1 VDVKAILQ
9 RAAQAEQN
17 NQLNQ
22 AFSIIGDG
30 LKAHSNDPQLIA
42 NFALVH
48 EKLKKFPEAH
58 TLYSKLVNKEGKV
71 PPPVAIGMAR
81 SLIGMSRYAQAYKL
95 LQPLHKQHPENAEV
109 LVGIAQCAYHQKKYE
124 NANKIIERALK
135 LAPDHK
141 MARYVKAQLQ
151 IAGKAT
157 DGAIETLEEN
167 VDRQDLHGD
176 SIDLWMQTLF
186 GQKRELYLL
195 EKLRD
200 YTARYPT
207 RPEFAFGLGFTYSRL
222 GAIDNA
228 RTTLTE
234 VSKLLPNNPKVLYEL
249 GVMERI
255 AGNIEVS
262 QQYLDKVLDL
272 SPEHPAALRT
282 YGVDYK
288 YSYGDKVFKRLNT
301 VAANITN
308 MKQVDQVQMHFAL
321 GKAFDDV
328 QEYDAA
334 FKHYAV
340 GGAKR
345 KKEHPYKESSSA
357 RMFDVMKQL
366 VNRESMEKQQAQGFE
381 DETPVFIL
389 GMPRSGT
396 SLMEQVLSSHPK
408 IYGAGELKY
417 MTSALENIEILG
429 RRMKMGDAEHAFDY
443 DDNASYAQRGEWYVN
458 ELKKLADKPYPRIV
472 DKMPGNFNFLGLIQA
487 ILPNA
492 KIIHSQR
499 HPVETCL
506 SCYRIHFAEG
516 HQWSYNLRELGRYYR
531 RYWDLMQHW
540 RENFPGGMLE
550 VRYEDNVNDLETQAR
565 KLIDYIGLDWTDDCL
580 HFYETDRPVKTASA
594 SQVRRPI
601 YTTST
606 NRWRKYEAHL
616 KPLLDEIG
624 DIVETYESQ
633 LNSK

>member
-1 VDVKAILQ
+1 MDVEAIIQ
-9 RAAQAEQN
+9 NAAQAEKS

-22 AFSIIGDG
+22 AFAIIRDG
-30 LKAHSNDPQLIA
+30 LKAHPADPQLLV

-58 TLYSKLVNKEGKV
+58 TLYSKLVSKEGKV

-81 SLIGMSRYAQAYKL
+81 SLIGMSRYAQALKL
-95 LQPLHKQHPENAEV
+95 LQPLFKQQPKNPEV
-109 LVGIAQCAYHQKKYE
+109 LVGIAQCEIHRKNYE
-124 NANKIIERALK
+124 NAEKLIAGALK

-141 MARYVKAQLQ
+141 TARQVKAQVQ
-151 IAGKAT
+151 IANKDVDA
-157 DGAIETLEEN
+157 AIETLEEN
-167 VDRQDLHGD
+167 LDRPDLHGD

-186 GQKRELYLL
+186 AEQRELYLL

-200 YTARYPT
+200 YTSKYPA
-207 RPEFAFGLGFTYSRL
+207 RPEFEFGLGFTYSRL

-228 RTTLTE
+228 RNTLMS
-234 VSKLLPNNPKVLYEL
+234 VSKKLPNNPKVLYEL

-262 QQYLDKVLDL
+262 QAHLDKVLEL

-288 YSYGDKVFKRLNT
+288 YSYGDKVFSRLNT
-301 VAANITN
+301 VAANITS
-308 MKQVDQVQMHFAL
+308 MKQADQVQMHYAL

-328 QEYDAA
+328 AEYDAA

-340 GGAKR
+340 GGVKR
-345 KKEHPYKESSSA
+345 KKDHPYKEHSSA
-357 RMFDVMKQL
+357 RMFDIMKQL
-366 VNRESMEKQQAQGFE
+366 VNRESMEKQQPVGSQ
-381 DETPVFIL
+381 DSTPVFIL

-396 SLMEQVLSSHPK
+396 SLMEQVLSSHPD

-417 MTSALENIEILG
+417 MTAALENIDIQG
-429 RRMKMGDAEHAFDY
+429 RRMKMGDVESAFDY
-443 DDNASYAQRGEWYVN
+443 DTNASYVDRGAWYVDQ
-458 ELKKLADKPYPRIV
+458 LKKLADKPYGRIV
-472 DKMPGNFNFLGLIQA
+472 DKMPGNFNFVGLIHA

-516 HQWSYNLRELGRYYR
+516 HQWSYNQHELGRYYR

-540 RENFPGGMLE
+540 RENFPGVMHE

-565 KLIDYIGLDWTDDCL
+565 GLIDYLELDWTDDCL
-580 HFYETDRPVKTASA
+580 RFYETDRPVKTASA

-601 YTTST
+601 YKTST

-616 KPLLDEIG
+616 QPLLEEIG
-624 DIVETYESQ
+624 DLVEIYESQ
-633 LNSK
+633 LAAG